1 MCPRSEGNGPDRA
14 FTARAKVNTIS
25 GSATPSTAPG
35 AKVRTDVAVALG
47 SLVPTACLSG
57 VYSHRVA
64 TAFWIALG
72 IVAPIELLGI
82 GPLLEA
88 NHPIRI
94 IMPAILGALAY
105 SELSR
110 QHATWSRM
118 PRAYVMGLLAFALA
132 GVDVVAL
139 FFHALGGEW
148 IVPGF
153 TVLVCTL
160 ICIVALI
167 PKGRIPW
174 LLS

>member
-1 MCPRSEGNGPDRA
+1 MCASPKGNWPDRTLA
-14 FTARAKVNTIS
+14 AAKANTIS
-25 GSATPSTAPG
+25 GPDAPTSTPG

-47 SLVPTACLSG
+47 SFVPAACLSG

-94 IMPAILGALAY
+94 MMPAILGALAY

-118 PRAYVMGLLAFALA
+118 PKAYVMGLLTFALA

-139 FFHALGGEW
+139 FFHALSDEW

-153 TVLVCTL
+153 TVLFCSL
-160 ICIVALI
+160 ICVVALI
-167 PKGRIPW
+167 PEGRVSW
-174 LLS
+174 LRS